1 LMTILTQAFNYAAE
15 PFFFRH
21 AERDD
26 ARQLYARVARAF
38 AAVGALTFAGVMLFL
53 DVFQL
58 FIGGEGYREGLG
70 VVPILLMANLFLG
83 LYYNVSVWFKL
94 TDRTLMGAWIALG
107 GAAVTISLNVWLIP
121 QIGYMGSAWATLA
134 CYASM
139 LAATGLIGHRHYPV
153 PYPVAKIALYLS
165 AGLALYFLG
174 QLLEG
179 WIGYGF
185 WTKMFLHS
193 VLLTAFAA
201 YLADSEG
208 LPLQAYAHR
217 FFPKI
222 FPQRP

>member
-1 LMTILTQAFNYAAE
+1 MTILTQAFNYAAE

-21 AERDD
+21 AERAD
-26 ARQLYARVARAF
+26 ARQLYARVAKAF

-107 GAAVTISLNVWLIP
+107 GAAVTICLNVWLIP
-121 QIGYMGSAWATLA
+121 QVGYMGSAWATLA
-134 CYASM
+134 CYAAM
-139 LAATGLIGHRHYPV
+139 LAATGLIGHRYYPV
-153 PYPVAKIALYLS
+153 PYPVAKIALYIS
-165 AGLALYFLG
+165 AGVALYLLG

-185 WTKMFLHS
+185 WAKMFVHS

-208 LPLQAYAHR
+208 LPLQEYAQK